1 MSNTI
6 IGADQTILLWAV
18 VLLLV
23 AVAIILEQRFRW
35 AATLSSTMLVII
47 GGFILANIGLIPH
60 SSDVFS
66 SMTSVVL
73 VCSIPLLLF
82 KADIKEI
89 FKNSGKLFVLFHV
102 AAIGTLVGAFV
113 MYFIFGNIAENA
125 DHLLVMYAAAQVG
138 GTVNLVAMAN
148 MFGAPEDVVAATGV
162 VGNISVALLIL
173 ETRLIGNSKWMR
185 RQLPHPHID
194 EMESSVDL
202 EALKKEGKTL
212 SAAFWGGKEISIK
225 DIAMALAITFVVV
238 GVSQTIANAVLALDP
253 PELIKQ
259 LFGSVYLILS
269 IITVLLAT
277 VFKKQMNKINGA
289 MELGNIGILCWF
301 ATIGISGDLMV
312 IIKTGF
318 WALVFHQL
326 ISLINMAV
334 TFLGAK
340 VLKCNW
346 EDVAIANQAT
356 VGGPTTAAPMAV
368 ALGWNKMVVPA
379 LLVGLWGYVIGNY
392 CGIIFAN
399 VIGMT
404 SVL

>member
-1 MSNTI
+1 MSNTL

-23 AVAIILEQRFRW
+23 AAAIILEQRFKW
-35 AATLSSTMLVII
+35 ASTLSSTMLVII
-47 GGFILANIGLIPH
+47 GGFILANVGVIPH

-66 SMTSVVL
+66 SMTSVIL

-82 KADIKEI
+82 KADVKEI
-89 FKNSGKLFVLFHV
+89 FQNSGKLFVLFHV
-102 AAIGTLVGAFV
+102 AAIGTLIGAFV
-113 MYFIFGNIAENA
+113 MYLIFGRIADNA
-125 DHLLVMYAAAQVG
+125 EYLLVMYAAAQVG

-162 VGNISVALLIL
+162 VGNISVALLML

-194 EMESSVDL
+194 EMEATVDL

-212 SAAFWGGKEISIK
+212 SAAFWGGKEISLK
-225 DIAMALAITFVVV
+225 DIAKALAITFVVV

-253 PELIKQ
+253 PEIIKQ

-269 IITVLLAT
+269 ILTVLLAT
-277 VFKKQMNKINGA
+277 VFKKQMSSINGA

-301 ATIGISGDLMV
+301 ATIGISGNLQV
-312 IIKTGF
+312 IIQTGF

-340 VLKCNW
+340 ILKCNW

-379 LLVGLWGYVIGNY
+379 LLVGLWGYVIGSY
-392 CGIIFAN
+392 FGIIFAN
-399 VIGMT
+399 VIGIT